1 MARALQIGIVGDF
14 ERTRFSH
21 WATEAALF
29 HAATQL
35 GRSIALHWCGTQ
47 QISSLGAEHCLADLD
62 GLWGAPGG
70 PFASNDGLLA
80 AIRCARESGLPYLG
94 TCAGF
99 QYALIEFTRNVLGL
113 QAADSADNGPSPHVV
128 ITPVSCPLP
137 QRRADGPL
145 LSGEDDVYPVAG
157 TLLARLCGELPVRG
171 EYNCN
176 FETNAAYVP
185 RWQEAGLCIA
195 ARDARAELRAF
206 TLPAQR
212 FFMATLFQPQLSSR
226 PQAPHAIVLGF
237 LRACAETAAGARR
250 T

>member
-1 MARALQIGIVGDF
+1 MARALHIGIVGDF

-21 WATEAALF
+21 WALEAALF
-29 HAATQL
+29 HAAAQQGRAIELYWL
-35 GRSIALHWCGTQ
+35 GTEQ
-47 QISSLGAEHCLADLD
+47 VTSSGAERCLAEMD

-70 PFASNDGLLA
+70 PFASNDGMLA
-80 AIRCARESGLPYLG
+80 AIRFARESGLPYLG

-113 QAADSADNGPSPHVV
+113 PDADSAENGPTEHVV

-137 QRRADGPL
+137 GRRADGPL
-145 LSGEDDVYPVAG
+145 LSGSDDVYPVAG
-157 TLLARLCGELPVRG
+157 TLLARLCGEAPLRG

-176 FETNAAYVP
+176 FETNAEYVP

-195 ARDARAELRAF
+195 ARDARGELRAL
-206 TLPAQR
+206 TLPARR
-212 FFMATLFQPQLSSR
+212 FFLATLFQPQLSSR

-237 LRACAETAAGARR
+237 LSACADTAVGALRG
-250 T
+250 